1 MREGNFVG
9 QGQKD
14 MANLLATGPGSTL
27 YGGRMNDARFVNILV
42 ATTYIYYNDP
52 YDSSVHNYDKISLW
66 QINNYML
73 VTPYFYH
80 MKMEIHHYQSLHIR
94 FTHIVQVARS

>member
-42 ATTYIYYNDP
+42 ATTY
-52 YDSSVHNYDKISLW
+52 VHL
-66 QINNYML
+66 L
-73 VTPYFYH
+73 
-80 MKMEIHHYQSLHIR
+80 
-94 FTHIVQVARS
+94 